1 MVAYR
6 LIVEQWA
13 KAFGEANVTLL
24 HLSERGDVTELL
36 MREGLIPKCRAR
48 GARLHRDNAG
58 RDPRVI
64 EVLRQTNQFIET
76 NAHRA
81 ASTYFQ
87 HRLTDLARTKIL
99 RRLDDIARRDPADP
113 SISLMC
119 SDPNLQRS
127 LEDAIAED
135 EDWLRRHFR
144 LDLRSV
150 SAPREKRAL
159 SPKEIES
166 SSSAL
171 TKRLGW
177 RGRGWLRVAL
187 FARGGALAPVRT
199 D

>member
-1 MVAYR
+1 VVAYR

-13 KAFGEANVTLL
+13 KAFGEDNVTLL
-24 HLSERGDVTELL
+24 YLPERGDVTELL

-99 RRLDDIARRDPADP
+99 QRLDDIARRDAADP
-113 SISLMC
+113 SIYLMC
-119 SDPNLQRS
+119 SDPNLQRG
-127 LEDAIAED
+127 LEHAIAED
-135 EDWLRRHFR
+135 EDWLRRQFQ
-144 LDLRSV
+144 LDLRSA
-150 SAPREKRAL
+150 SRERRAL
-159 SPKEIES
+159 SPEEIES

-177 RGRGWLRVAL
+177 RERGWLRVAL
-187 FARGGALAPVRT
+187 FARGAALAPART